1 MLGKLMK
8 YDAKSIFKVLIVFY
22 SLAVFFGALAGIFL
36 RIENSLIAKIFGEI
50 FRGTAISMMFSIVIN
65 NLMRMWHRFLND
77 FYKDESYLTHTLPV
91 SKGCLYL
98 SKTLTSL
105 LTLFVSALVI
115 ALSLFLSCYSKENIA
130 LLKTLLSPV
139 ATLYD
144 STVLGVI
151 AAFLFI
157 VFLELMNMLQ
167 SGFAG
172 IILGHKMNQSKTGF
186 SVLFGFGVY
195 ALTQIFAL
203 LVVFAVALFNED
215 LMNLFHTVTI
225 PSIETLKLCIYLAI
239 IIYSANIFILYF
251 VNLKLFQKGVNVD

>member
-1 MLGKLMK
+1 MK
-8 YDAKSIFKVLIVFY
+8 YDAKSIFKVLIIFY
-22 SLAVFFGALAGIFL
+22 GLAVFFGALAFFFL

-50 FRGTAISMMFSIVIN
+50 FRGAAISMMFSTIIN
-65 NLMRMWHRFLND
+65 NLMRMWHRFLSN

-98 SKTLTSL
+98 SKTLSSL

-115 ALSLFLSCYSKENIA
+115 ALSLFLSCYSKENIE

-151 AAFLFI
+151 AALLFI

-172 IILGHKMNQSKTGF
+172 IILGHKMGHSKTGF
-186 SVLFGFGVY
+186 SFLFGFGVY
-195 ALTQIFAL
+195 LLTQIFAV
-203 LVVFAVALFNED
+203 LVTFIVALFNKD
-215 LMNLFHTVTI
+215 LMNLFYTVNVPGI
-225 PSIETLKLCIYLAI
+225 DVLKLCIYLAI
-239 IIYSANIFILYF
+239 GVYSANILILYF